1 MLQALKARASVRA
14 LQWLGR
20 DRVDY
25 LASNTMMV
33 LNRAVNDFLWT
44 YDLKAV
50 VTAVRDEA
58 PGVKSFTLMPNQH
71 WQGMQAGQYVEVTV
85 DADGRTLT
93 RCYSPTVL
101 PDGGIRITVKRAGL
115 GEVSGWMHDWL
126 KPGGVLGLS
135 QAQGCFRYR
144 GQDKLL
150 FLCAGSGITPC
161 HAMIAERL
169 ASGDAVDMQLHAR
182 FATAADVIFAETLR
196 DWKSRLPVDIA
207 LSREVADGYS
217 ALLTPD
223 NFEARYPDFR
233 DRDIYLCGPA
243 GFMESLVLMLTNLG
257 YNLGRLHTERFTQ
270 NGGESLGSLDF
281 QSAPP
286 EIRFNHLNATVQL
299 TAEDAGLTLLEAAR
313 RHGVPVESGCCKGMC
328 GSCKLT
334 LKEGKVSGNA
344 LGQAVYLCTSYP
356 DSAKVVLDA

>member
-25 LASNTMMV
+25 LASNTMTV

-44 YDLKAV
+44 YELKAV

-58 PGVKSFTLMPNQH
+58 PGVKTFDLMPNQY
-71 WQGMQAGQYVEVTV
+71 WRGMRAGQYVEVTV
-85 DADGRTLT
+85 DADGQALT

-101 PDGGIRITVKRAGL
+101 ADGGISITVKRSGK

-126 KPGGVLGLS
+126 VPGRVVGLS
-135 QAQGCFRYR
+135 QAQGGFHTR
-144 GQDKLL
+144 GQPKLL

-161 HAMIAERL
+161 HAMIADL
-169 ASGDAVDMQLHAR
+169 LQAGTAVDMQLHAR
-182 FATAADVIFAETLR
+182 FATAADVIFAPALR
-196 DWKSRLPVDIA
+196 RWAARLPVDVA
-207 LSREVADGYS
+207 LSRERREGYS
-217 ALLTPD
+217 TPLD
-223 NFEARYPDFR
+223 ATDFERRYPDFR
-233 DRDIYLCGPA
+233 ERDIYLCGPA
-243 GFMESLVLMLTNLG
+243 GFMESMVSLLTELG
-257 YNLGRLHTERFTQ
+257 YNLGRLHTERFQFAAAPDAGT
-270 NGGESLGSLDF
+270 LDF
-281 QSAPP
+281 QAAAP
-286 EIRFNHLNATVQL
+286 EIRFAHLNRSVQL

-334 LKEGKVSGNA
+334 LKEGRVSGNT

>member
-25 LASNTMMV
+25 LASNTMTV

-44 YDLKAV
+44 YELKAV

-58 PGVKSFTLMPNQH
+58 PGVKTFTLMPNQH
-71 WQGMQAGQYVEVTV
+71 WKGLQAGQYVEVTI
-85 DADGRTLT
+85 DADGRRLP
-93 RCYSPTVL
+93 RCYSPTML
-101 PDGGIRITVKRAGL
+101 ADGSISITVKRTGM

-126 KPGGVLGLS
+126 RPGGVVGLS

-150 FLCAGSGITPC
+150 YLCAGSGITPC
-161 HAMIAERL
+161 HAMIAELL
-169 ASGDAVDMQLHAR
+169 ASGAATDMQLHAR
-182 FATAADVIFAETLR
+182 FATAGDVIFADTLR
-196 DWKSRLPVDIA
+196 GWKNRLPVDIA
-207 LSREVADGYS
+207 LSRETADGYS
-217 ALLTPD
+217 APLTVE

-243 GFMESLVLMLTNLG
+243 GFMESMVLLLTELG
-257 YNLGRLHTERFTQ
+257 YNLGRLHTERFTLAGAE
-270 NGGESLGSLDF
+270 GGGTLDF

-286 EIRFNHLNATVQL
+286 EIRFNHLNTTVQL